1 MKQTRESLGL
11 DKLFSLIDAAGDFGN
26 AMKRNKLA
34 HPHNK
39 LKDVQEDYHRCAML
53 ISVLEQNPATAAKL
67 EEIFSHL
74 QELPL
79 EHYRQTNLLQMHELF
94 ELKSFLWQYRRL
106 CNELEKAGLGTLH
119 PLPNLDEL
127 FNLLD
132 PEANG
137 LPGFRIS
144 PLYSS
149 VLSGLI
155 ERQYA
160 ISLQLKATRK
170 HDLQEAAAIL
180 SVSGLKD
187 EFVLSR
193 NKQDAIAKLLGSNL
207 FVLTQE
213 NLANLSFR
221 LADSPQ
227 ALALKQELEAISV
240 QIKTEE
246 TLILSE
252 LSTKVLS
259 FYETLVIAWHSTKE
273 LCWVFMRAV
282 FAISYHCCI
291 PKLLA
296 WDEDSFPGIKLC
308 AAVNLP
314 LKQHLGQ
321 RHHGYQALD
330 IHLDNAINLITGPNM
345 GGKSTALITIGQ
357 LCYLAGLGIPLPAK
371 SASLP
376 LYDHIYYNHVSYD
389 GSETLS
395 SFGKEVVAFVTALN
409 KKGRSLMLLDEF
421 AKGTNPTE
429 GEALCVAVIK
439 HLSNTEHSLVAATH
453 FSAPTKLQGIA
464 HFSIKGISEDSFKR
478 LAKLDAADMKQRLK
492 LLSEAMDYSLVP
504 QKTATPPPR
513 CAYKIASLLGMPEE
527 ITGILPNQEDDEK

>member
-11 DKLFSLIDAAGDFGN
+11 DKLFNLIDAAGDFGN
-26 AMKRNKLA
+26 AVKRQKLA
-34 HPHNK
+34 HQHNK
-39 LKDVQEDYHRCAML
+39 LPALQEDYNRCARL
-53 ISVLEQNPATAAKL
+53 ISVMERNSSSGAKL
-67 EEIFSHL
+67 EEIFSHM

-79 EHYRQTNLLQMHELF
+79 THYKQTDMLLLHELF
-94 ELKSFLWQYRRL
+94 ELKSFLWLYKQL
-106 CNELEKAGLGTLH
+106 AKHMEKEGLSDLH
-119 PLPNLDEL
+119 PLPNLDKL
-127 FNLLD
+127 FSLLD

-144 PLYSS
+144 PHYSPELKS
-149 VLSGLI
+149 LI
-155 ERQYA
+155 DNQFT
-160 ISLQLKATRK
+160 LTQKLKAIRK
-170 HDLQEAAAIL
+170 RDLQEA
-180 SVSGLKD
+180 SVSLGIPGLKE

-193 NKQDAIAKLLGSNL
+193 NRQDAISRLLASNM

-221 LADSPQ
+221 LADSPA
-227 ALALKQELEAISV
+227 ALAVKQEMDALLLNVKA
-240 QIKTEE
+240 EE
-246 TLILSE
+246 NVILRQ
-252 LSTKVLS
+252 LSDTVFTYLDAL
-259 FYETLVIAWHSTKE
+259 TIAWHSSKE
-273 LCWVFMRAV
+273 LCWDYMRAR

-296 WDEDSFPGIKLC
+296 WNAEAFPGIKLSS
-308 AAVNLP
+308 AVNLS
-314 LKQHLGQ
+314 LKLHLEQRQH
-321 RHHGYQALD
+321 RYQPLD
-330 IHLDNAINLITGPNM
+330 ITMDNAMNLITGPNM

-376 LYDHIYYNHVSYD
+376 IYDHIYYNHVGND

-395 SFGKEVVAFVTALN
+395 SFGKEVVAFVAALN

-439 HLSNTEHSLVAATH
+439 YLATTPHSLMAATH
-453 FSAPTKLQGIA
+453 FNAPTSLQGIA
-464 HFSIKGISEDSFKR
+464 HFSIKGIAEESFTR
-478 LAKLDAADMKQRLK
+478 LARLTDEDMKQRLK

-504 QKTATPPPR
+504 QRTATPPPR
-513 CAYKIASLLGMPEE
+513 CAFKIAALLGMPEE
-527 ITGILPNQEDDEK
+527 ITGDLTNKGRGC